1 MLDTRRPEEWKTD
14 HTCNTVCPG
23 NAFFFPQLTKFLSFV
38 IIYSD
43 VPCVIKKQFHL
54 SIQDFSKVKAYLCVQ
69 LWWIIYENSRFWS
82 GHHTVVIHD
91 VSLDF
96 IILEEPRL
104 ILTANIQY
112 LWTTYHD
119 YYTILKKDTFMIWT
133 YNFKISR
140 SDLTNKTIHV

>member
-1 MLDTRRPEEWKTD
+1 M
-14 HTCNTVCPG
+14 
-23 NAFFFPQLTKFLSFV
+23 
-38 IIYSD
+38 
-43 VPCVIKKQFHL
+43 IKKQFHL
-54 SIQDFSKVKAYLCVQ
+54 SIQDFSKVKAYLFVQ

-140 SDLTNKTIHV
+140 SDLTNKTIHVELKQKHISLDLNIIYLEFLSYTQTQQWSYAENYI